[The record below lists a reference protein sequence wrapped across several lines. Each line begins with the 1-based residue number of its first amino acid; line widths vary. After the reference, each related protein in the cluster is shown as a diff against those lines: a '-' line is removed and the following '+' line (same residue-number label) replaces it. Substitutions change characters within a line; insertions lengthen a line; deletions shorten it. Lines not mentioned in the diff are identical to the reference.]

1 MSDSAQPLNNNP
13 RLLLVEDDEFVR
25 NATKKILE
33 LKGFIITAV
42 EHGIE
47 AIQSF
52 RSDKFDLAL
61 IDINI
66 PGGGGI
72 DVYKQIRSKKVDF
85 PIVLI
90 SGDLDLEEFIEFK
103 KDRYFSFIHKPYDPI
118 QMVNHLLSVS
128 RNQL

>member
-1 MSDSAQPLNNNP
+1 MSDSVLPLNNNP

-25 NATKKILE
+25 DATKKILE

-90 SGDLDLEEFIEFK
+90 SGDLDLEDMAEFK

-128 RNQL
+128 GKRI